1 MSLFHADL
9 GAGQTVILLHGFP
22 SCHEMWLPVAEQLAG
37 RYHVILPDL
46 RGHGRTNAPTAVI
59 RMEDHAKDLDALCR
73 ALDVERAVF
82 AGVSLGG
89 YLLFEFWRRYKERV
103 RALILCDTRA
113 TADTDEVRANRLQ
126 SVEEVMKRGPDGFLS
141 GMITKVLG
149 ETTRRNRPDIVE
161 TARHTMRY
169 STPAGIAAVQRGM
182 AERSDSTGTL
192 GSINVPVLL
201 LCGDEDVITPVA
213 EMRDLQG
220 KIRNSQF
227 LTMPGAGHFAVLEQP
242 RQTAKAIRNFLDG
255 LTP

>member
-1 MSLFHADL
+1 
-9 GAGQTVILLHGFP
+9 
-22 SCHEMWLPVAEQLAG
+22 
-37 RYHVILPDL
+37 
-46 RGHGRTNAPTAVI
+46 
-59 RMEDHAKDLDALCR
+59 MEDHAKDLDALCR

-89 YLLFEFWRRYKERV
+89 YVLFEFWRRYKERV

-126 SVEEVMKRGPDGFLS
+126 SVEEVMKRGTDGFLS
-141 GMITKVLG
+141 GMIMKVLG

-169 STPAGIAAVQRGM
+169 STPAGIAAGQRGM
-182 AERSDSTGTL
+182 AERPDSTGTL
-192 GSINVPVLL
+192 GSINVPALL